1 MVSRKCLD
9 LQDIA
14 RSNYHWNERKTR
26 INLILSAAILMVF
39 LLGVFIQ
46 L

>member
-1 MVSRKCLD
+1 MIPRKRMD
-9 LQDIA
+9 LQNIA

-26 INLILSAAILMVF
+26 INLILSAAILLV
-39 LLGVFIQ
+39 LIGVLVQ

>member
-1 MVSRKCLD
+1 MVIRKCLD

-14 RSNYHWNERKTR
+14 RSNYFWNEQKTR
-26 INLILSAAILMVF
+26 INLILSAAILIALF
-39 LLGVFIQ
+39 GVLIQ

>member
-1 MVSRKCLD
+1 MD
-9 LQDIA
+9 LQNIA

-26 INLILSAAILMVF
+26 INLILSAAILLV
-39 LLGVFIQ
+39 LIGVLVQ

>member
-1 MVSRKCLD
+1 MD
-9 LQDIA
+9 FQNIA

-26 INLILSAAILMVF
+26 INLLLSAA
-39 LLGVFIQ
+39 LLIALFGVIAY